1 MTTTSL
7 RLGARRRPPGASW
20 RRGEAVAAAGVLAAG
35 GAFIAYAGRFWSF
48 FYDEWGI
55 ILYRRSGGP
64 SAFLA
69 AHNGHLQAVVIAVY
83 RLLFATVGLRSYHPY
98 ADVMI
103 AAHLVLVCLV
113 YRFARSRVGRAAA
126 LLACLPL
133 LVLGHAW
140 QVLFWAVNLG
150 FVIPMVVLCALVS
163 AERRRPW
170 LVAACLAL
178 ALASSGLGV
187 AVAVAAGVLA
197 VRAQRRRAQ
206 LIAVLAPATLWAA
219 WFLYCRPY
227 WLPPASL
234 REIPGAAPRGDV
246 GSIRLPVAN
255 IARAPGYLLHSAD
268 AAAAALAA
276 TRAQLASPTAPAA
289 SRYVYPAA
297 FLLAL
302 IVVEAFAG
310 VQPPK
315 LIVLVLA
322 VAVVFVVESDVNVL
336 DRYGNAARGV
346 FTRQA
351 ASLRRAECNP
361 QLPAD
366 YPLDP
371 AGAPGVTA
379 GAYRAAVRA
388 LGAPPGQACP
398 GSR

>member
-69 AHNGHLQAVVIAVY
+69 AHNGHLQAVVIGVY
-83 RLLFATVGLRSYHPY
+83 RLLFATVGLP
-98 ADVMI
+98 
-103 AAHLVLVCLV
+103 
-113 YRFARSRVGRAAA
+113 
-126 LLACLPL
+126 CLPL

-150 FVIPMVVLCALVS
+150 FVIPMIVLCALVS
-163 AERRRPW
+163 ADRFRPW
-170 LVAACLAL
+170 LVGAGLSL

-219 WFLYCRPY
+219 WFLFCRPY

-234 REIPGAAPRGDV
+234 REIPGAAARGDV

-276 TRAQLASPTAPAA
+276 TRAQFASPTASAA

-302 IVVEAFAG
+302 ILLEAFAG

-351 ASLRRAECNP
+351 ASLRRGACDP
-361 QLPAD
+361 GLPAD